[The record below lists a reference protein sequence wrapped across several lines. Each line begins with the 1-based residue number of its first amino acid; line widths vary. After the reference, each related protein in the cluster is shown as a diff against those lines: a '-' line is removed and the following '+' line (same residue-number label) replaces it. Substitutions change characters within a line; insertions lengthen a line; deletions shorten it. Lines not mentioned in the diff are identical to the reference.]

1 MTSFSTRTIALVVFA
16 ALALTKLAL
25 APSAF
30 AAGAIAVGQTSNV
43 AKDGVAIGWATGS
56 VNKERAESVS
66 KQKCLDFKEAPQKTR
81 DLCRV
86 ITTFENQCIAIS
98 LDPKAGTPGYGYAVR
113 PSLTEAKG
121 EALERC
127 RSTAGNRAQ
136 YCVDSDSSCDG
147 NAK

>member
-1 MTSFSTRTIALVVFA
+1 MTPFSIKTIALAAFA
-16 ALALTKLAL
+16 ALALAS
-25 APSAF
+25 PVC
-30 AAGAIAVGQTSNV
+30 AAGAIAVGQTTNV

-56 VNKERAESVS
+56 VDKGRAESVA
-66 KQKCLDFKEAPQKTR
+66 KQKCLDFKDAPQKTR
-81 DLCRV
+81 DLCRI

-98 LDPKAGTPGYGYAVR
+98 LDPKAGTPGYGYAIR
-113 PSLTEAKG
+113 STLADARSEAM
-121 EALERC
+121 ERC